1 MIWEGSAMQDEE
13 YKVSDFAKLLDLTPE
28 TIRYYESVGII
39 NPRHDE
45 NNRYRYY
52 LSTDFS
58 RLYNAKLLRSLGFAL
73 SDIKSFFYEKD
84 NMAQKDMA
92 VEQANK
98 LKEQVTELQRQIDVL
113 GVFAD
118 ELGSLDRLKVESDIV
133 ESEPFW
139 LVPFRVDY
147 SFNMQEASLE
157 KMKSVYV
164 KQVVPRYSYLMKVT
178 MEPDL
183 PCECRYTGYSVRGEF
198 DRPTDNAIYIPRRK
212 AMRFSYSLIAG
223 ERFSVGVK
231 RMDLFGR
238 LRSLGIDAGSVEIY
252 GHTINIS
259 TENDV
264 TYLNNMG
271 YIPLEGEPLV
281 DWNSISV

>member
-1 MIWEGSAMQDEE
+1 MQDEE

-39 NPRHDE
+39 NPRHDAG
-45 NNRYRYY
+45 NRYRYY

-58 RLYNAKLLRSLGFAL
+58 RLYNAKMLRSLGFAL

-84 NMAQKDMA
+84 NMAQREMA

-113 GVFAD
+113 GVFAE
-118 ELGSLDRLKVESDIV
+118 ELGSLDRLGTESDIV

-139 LVPFRVDY
+139 LVPFRMGY
-147 SFNMQEASLE
+147 NFNMEGAFLD
-157 KMKSVYV
+157 KMKSIYA
-164 KQVVPRYSYLMKVT
+164 KQVLPRYSYLMKVT

-198 DRPTDNAIYIPRRK
+198 DRPAGNAIYIPRRK
-212 AMRFSYSLIAG
+212 AMRFSYRLIAG
-223 ERFSVGVK
+223 ERFSDGVK
-231 RMDLFGR
+231 RMGLYER
-238 LRSLGIDAGSVEIY
+238 LRSMGIDAQSVEIY

-264 TYLNNMG
+264 TYLNNLG

-281 DWNSISV
+281 DWNSISG